1 MDRCSGSQKTED
13 KYLQGKP
20 ERKRKPARPGYRKTQ
35 LALDKDKQQNVM
47 NTTMNYWDPCTAPN
61 FFTS

>member
-35 LALDKDKQQNVM
+35 LALDKDK
-47 NTTMNYWDPCTAPN
+47 
-61 FFTS
+61 